1 MINFQAKYTRNS
13 YIEKSWRNSRIE
25 RKKSKKTVNMAST
38 HFNASTTRYQ
48 FDEFKNSKACSV
60 PFEKMDYSIYRPSSN
75 CVAFTTTEER
85 ITTWIKVFYQ
95 RYHVQ
100 QNNHGEQGPLK
111 STWEEQQAQN
121 DPNKCEKITLTL
133 HLEGKKP
140 QESIVT
146 IIIYCSTGRIQIQGR
161 FLRKWGDNEFDMI
174 KKIIDKK

>member
-1 MINFQAKYTRNS
+1 
-13 YIEKSWRNSRIE
+13 
-25 RKKSKKTVNMAST
+25 
-38 HFNASTTRYQ
+38 
-48 FDEFKNSKACSV
+48 
-60 PFEKMDYSIYRPSSN
+60 MDYSIYRPSSN

-161 FLRKWGDNEFDMI
+161 FLRKWGDNEFDQ
-174 KKIIDKK
+174 KNHRQKYQ

>member
-1 MINFQAKYTRNS
+1 VINFQAKYTRNS

-48 FDEFKNSKACSV
+48 FDEFKNSKAHSI

-100 QNNHGEQGPLK
+100 QNNHGEQGPLI
-111 STWEEQQAQN
+111 STWEKQQAQN

-140 QESIVT
+140 QH
-146 IIIYCSTGRIQIQGR
+146 C
-161 FLRKWGDNEFDMI
+161 DNNNI
-174 KKIIDKK
+174 L